1 MAKTFARQTKL
12 NNVSGRSEYITDT
25 KRQEK
30 IVFHSKENLN
40 NSWEE
45 YSDFEKK
52 NQKSKDKNN
61 EGREIIIALPH
72 ELENDI
78 PKLEKIIDEY
88 SFKLLGK
95 DRDFEY
101 AVHWNEKRTN
111 LHAHIIYSERQ
122 RIKEREPKI
131 YKRDMWYDTQTNKM
145 AKANTEG
152 AELRYSKGD
161 IMKDK
166 EGNIRYESD
175 LFTKKD
181 TKFKNRD
188 FNEEIKKELMNV
200 LNKHDFKYRLFNPKK
215 EVAQIHVGHERS
227 RKPDTYKNLKNYN
240 QEINKLN
247 RYLVETETTPHFYKY
262 IFNDLRIEN
271 KAEWQFPIYE
281 KSKEIDD
288 FNCVIKYE
296 RKCISKDKEM
306 IEEFYTK
313 VEKRE
318 EIITELGKVTN
329 QKYTKWNFIKAPVD
343 LVIKKVMEKDL
354 EKLNIEKEYEEYN
367 YAKVHLF
374 EHVTPMHENIAEEEK
389 TINKFKNK
397 LTPLVNEVK
406 ERKLFEEDYEEI
418 INTREKRAREEK
430 EREQEIKNKKE
441 QEKLRDKP
449 KKERPSF
456 KIDNLEKEKREKQ
469 SKEIQMN
476 KNKSRRKL

>member
-12 NNVSGRSEYITDT
+12 NNISGRSEYISDS
-25 KRQEK
+25 KRQEQ
-30 IVFHSKENLN
+30 IVFYSKENLH

-45 YSDFEKK
+45 YSEFEKQ

-72 ELENDI
+72 ELEKDL

-101 AVHWNEKRTN
+101 AVHWNEKKTN

-145 AKANTEG
+145 AKANSEG
-152 AELRYSKGD
+152 AELRYNKGD

-166 EGNIRYESD
+166 EGNIRYNSD
-175 LFTKKD
+175 KFTKKD
-181 TKFKNRD
+181 IKFKNRN

-247 RYLVETETTPHFYKY
+247 LYLVETKTTPHFYKY
-262 IFNDLRIEN
+262 IFKDLRIEN
-271 KAEWQFPIYE
+271 KSEWQFPIYE
-281 KSKEIDD
+281 KSKEINDLNYD
-288 FNCVIKYE
+288 LKYKRE
-296 RKCISKDKEM
+296 SISKNKEM

-318 EIITELGKVTN
+318 EIKTELDKVTN

-343 LVIKKVMEKDL
+343 LLIKKVMEKDL
-354 EKLNIEKEYEEYN
+354 EKLNIEKEYEEYT
-367 YAKVHLF
+367 YAKAHLL
-374 EHVTPMHENIAEEEK
+374 EYVTPMHQDIAEKEK
-389 TINKFKNK
+389 TIKNVKKK
-397 LTPLVNEVK
+397 LTHSVNELK
-406 ERKLFEEDYEEI
+406 ERKHLGEDYEGI
-418 INTREKRAREEK
+418 INMRETEAREEK
-430 EREQEIKNKKE
+430 EREQSIKKNVIEEKIIKE
-441 QEKLRDKP
+441 KP
-449 KKERPSF
+449 NF
-456 KIDNLEKEKREKQ
+456 KVDSLEKEKREKKI
-469 SKEIQMN
+469 KEIKMN
-476 KNKSRRKL
+476 NRGIQR